1 MNFSFDKYSYGQPEL
16 FRNNDENIKLIVGK
30 FCSIATNVKVYI
42 SNGIGNDIT
51 FVSTYPFGNIY
62 QDVFPN
68 VNNLSKNTNGN
79 VTI

>member
-1 MNFSFDKYSYGQPEL
+1 MPTIRWK
-16 FRNNDENIKLIVGK
+16 IKLIVGK
-30 FCSIATNVKVYI
+30 FCSIARNFKVFL
-42 SNGIGNDIT
+42 SNGIGHDIT

-79 VTI
+79 VTIGNDVWIGENV